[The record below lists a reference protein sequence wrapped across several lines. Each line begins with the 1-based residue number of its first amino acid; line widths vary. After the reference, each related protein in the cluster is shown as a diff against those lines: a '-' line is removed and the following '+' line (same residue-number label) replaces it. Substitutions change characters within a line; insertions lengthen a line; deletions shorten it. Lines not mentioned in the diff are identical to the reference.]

1 MDLRTQ
7 LESTLG
13 ATYTFERE
21 LGGGGMSRVFTAEE
35 TRLRRK
41 VVVKVLSPELA
52 AGVSADRFERE
63 IQTVASLQQ
72 ANIVP
77 VLTVGETG
85 GLPYYTMPFV
95 EGESLRAHLARC
107 GALPISEVVGIA
119 RDVAKALQYAHDRGI
134 VHRDIKPDN
143 VLLSGGTAVVTD
155 FGIAKAIAAARRGD
169 RPGRDSAPALSA
181 VEGRD
186 LPTPTLT
193 QIGTSIGTPAYMA
206 PEQAIGD
213 PSLDHRA
220 DVYALGCM
228 VYELLAGRPPFA
240 DRTPQRIVAA
250 HLSEPPQ
257 AIAELRT
264 DTPAPLADLVMRCL
278 EKEAGAR
285 PQSAGDVLR
294 ALDAVT
300 SAGAMPSA
308 PPILLGARGMLWRS
322 LVIYAAAFIAVAVL
336 ARLAIAAVG
345 LPDWVFPGAL
355 VVMALG
361 LPVILFTAYVHRV
374 ARHVATA
381 TPTLTPRGTL
391 VPSIPG
397 GPMASLAVK
406 ATPHVSWRRTWLGGV
421 VAVGVF
427 VAGVIG
433 FMLLRALGI
442 GPAGSLLAAGRLE
455 ARDRLVVTDF
465 RVRGADSALGAVV
478 SEAVRAQLGQSDV
491 VSTLS
496 PGAVAATLR
505 RMDRPLSTPVDLAI
519 AREIAEREGAKAVV
533 DGDVTPLGAGYVVTL
548 RLVTADSGAGL
559 ASFRETAESPKD
571 LLATIDKLARQ
582 LRGKIGESLRTVHA
596 TPPLVQVTTPSLEA
610 LKKYTEGVRLNDVD
624 SDFGGAIAPL
634 EDAVRIDTAFA
645 AAWRKLS
652 IVYFNANM
660 PRDRQDSAMAH
671 AYRFRDRLTEAG
683 RLRVLADFAAGPGR
697 DRGRGIAAEE
707 EMARRYP
714 DEAGLFNNLGVD
726 YSSRREFARA
736 DTAFRRDIALDSSS
750 SLAFG
755 GLIRNLVNL
764 GRTDEA
770 LTMYDETRRRFGDI
784 AGLELA
790 EATLSYA
797 RGNVDSATALYRRA
811 RTSRSPRIPS
821 IATRAV
827 ATLALREGRL
837 AESVRLLGEARLEDE
852 QRDVPISP
860 IEDSVLVSFLDAWFD
875 TQPAR
880 AVRRLD
886 ALLARVAL
894 RSLPVD
900 DRNYFGI
907 ATVYAL
913 AGRPDRAR
921 TLLAQFDAEVKDTT
935 LRRYFE
941 PDRHTALAEIALAE
955 RRPRDA
961 IDEFRRGDRRPDGPV
976 EGCPLC
982 IYMAL
987 GRAFDQS
994 RMPDSAIAMLE
1005 RYITTPSWSRLGFPL
1020 GRFTFEGDGLFLA
1033 AAYKRLGELYDET
1046 GDRAKAVSYYTRF
1059 VELWN
1064 GADPELQSR
1073 VRDVR
1078 ARLVR
1083 LTDAERR

>member
-13 ATYTFERE
+13 AAYTFERE

-95 EGESLRAHLARC
+95 EGESLRAHLARR

-155 FGIAKAIAAARRGD
+155 FGIAKAISAAR
-169 RPGRDSAPALSA
+169 A
-181 VEGRD
+181 VSGA
-186 LPTPTLT
+186 TLT
-193 QIGTSIGTPAYMA
+193 DIGTSIGTPAYMA
-206 PEQAIGD
+206 PEQALGD
-213 PSLDHRA
+213 PTVDQRA
-220 DVYALGCM
+220 DLYAFGCM
-228 VYELLAGRPPFA
+228 MYELLAGRPPFA

-250 HLSEPPQ
+250 HLGERPQ
-257 AIAELRT
+257 PIAELRT
-264 DTPAPLADLVMRCL
+264 DAPAALADLVMRCL
-278 EKEAGAR
+278 EKDAGAR
-285 PQSAGDVLR
+285 PQGAADVLR
-294 ALDAVT
+294 TLDAVT
-300 SAGAMPSA
+300 SAGAIPSA
-308 PPILLGARGMLWRS
+308 PPILLGGPGMLGRS
-322 LVIYAAAFIAVAVL
+322 LAMYAVAFIAVAAL
-336 ARLAIAAVG
+336 ARVAISAVG

-361 LPVILFTAYVHRV
+361 LPVILFTAYVHRI

-391 VPSIPG
+391 VPSVPG
-397 GPMASLAVK
+397 GPMATLAVK

-421 VAVGVF
+421 LAVSVFAVGV
-427 VAGVIG
+427 VV

-455 ARDRLVVTDF
+455 ARDRLVVSDF
-465 RVRGADSALGAVV
+465 RVRGPDSGLGAVV

-491 VSTLS
+491 VGILS
-496 PGAVAATLR
+496 PAAVAATLR
-505 RMDRPLSTPVDLAI
+505 RMERPPSTAVDLAI
-519 AREIAEREGAKAVV
+519 AREIAQREGAKAVV
-533 DGDVTPLGAGYVVTL
+533 DGDVTPLGGGYVVTF
-548 RLVTADSGAGL
+548 RLVTADSGTEL
-559 ASFRETAESPKD
+559 ASFREAADSPKE
-571 LLATIDKLARQ
+571 LLPTLDKLARQ

-596 TPPLVQVTTPSLEA
+596 APPLVQVTTPSLEA
-610 LKKYTEGVRLNDVD
+610 LRRYTEGVRINDVD
-624 SDFGGAIAPL
+624 NDFGSAIAPL
-634 EDAVRIDTAFA
+634 EEAVRIDTAFA
-645 AAWRKLS
+645 AAWRKLG
-652 IVYFNANM
+652 IVYLNANM
-660 PRDRQDSAMAH
+660 PRDRQDSALAH
-671 AYRFRDRLTEAG
+671 AYRFRDRLTEID
-683 RLRVLADFAAGPGR
+683 RLRVLADFALGPGR

-707 EMARRYP
+707 EIARRFP
-714 DEAGLFNNLGVD
+714 NDAGLFNNLGVD
-726 YSSRREFARA
+726 YSSRREYARA

-750 SLAFG
+750 SLASN
-755 GLIRNLVNL
+755 GLIRTLVDL
-764 GRTDEA
+764 GRVDEA
-770 LTMYDETRRRFGDI
+770 VTVYHQTRRRFGDI
-784 AGLELA
+784 AGLELG
-790 EATLSYA
+790 EANLLYA
-797 RGNVDSATALYRRA
+797 RGNVDSAAARFRRA
-811 RTSRSPRIPS
+811 RTSRFPRNRS
-821 IATRAV
+821 LATRAV
-827 ATLALREGRL
+827 ATLALRQGRL
-837 AESVRLLGEARLEDE
+837 AESTKLLGESRLQDE
-852 QRDVPISP
+852 QRNVPISP
-860 IEDSVLVSFLDAWFD
+860 IEDSVTVSLIDAWFD

-880 AVRRLD
+880 AVQRLD
-886 ALLARVAL
+886 ALLTRVPL

-921 TLLAQFDAEVKDTT
+921 AVLAQFDTEVRDTT
-935 LRRYFE
+935 LRRWFE

-961 IDEFRRGDRRPDGPV
+961 IEEFRRGDRRPDGPV
-976 EGCPLC
+976 EGCSIC

-987 GRAFDQS
+987 GRAFDQAQ
-994 RMPDSAIAMLE
+994 MADSAIVMLE
-1005 RYITTPSWSRLGFPL
+1005 RYLTTPTWARLRL
-1020 GRFTFEGDGLFLA
+1020 VEGDGLYLA
-1033 AAYKRLGELYDET
+1033 PVYKRLGELYEGK
-1046 GDRAKAVSYYTRF
+1046 GDRAKAASNYSRF

>member
-13 ATYTFERE
+13 AAYTFERE

-95 EGESLRAHLARC
+95 EGESLRAHLARR

-155 FGIAKAIAAARRGD
+155 FGIAKAISAARSAAADG
-169 RPGRDSAPALSA
+169 SA
-181 VEGRD
+181 
-186 LPTPTLT
+186 TLT
-193 QIGTSIGTPAYMA
+193 DLGTSIGTPAYMA
-206 PEQAIGD
+206 PEQALGD
-213 PSLDHRA
+213 PNLDHRA
-220 DVYALGCM
+220 DVYAFGCM

-250 HLSEPPQ
+250 HLGERPQ
-257 AIAELRT
+257 PIAELRT
-264 DTPAPLADLVMRCL
+264 DTPAMLADLVMRCL
-278 EKEAGAR
+278 EKDAVAR

-294 ALDAVT
+294 VLDSVT
-300 SAGAMPSA
+300 SAGAIPSA
-308 PPILLGARGMLWRS
+308 PPILLGGRGMLWRS
-322 LVIYAAAFIAVAVL
+322 LAIYAAAFVVVATL
-336 ARLAIAAVG
+336 ARVAISAVG

-361 LPVILFTAYVHRV
+361 LPVILFTAYVHRI
-374 ARHVATA
+374 ARRVATA

-391 VPSIPG
+391 VPSVPG
-397 GPMASLAVK
+397 GPIASLAAK

-421 VAVGVF
+421 LAVSVFAVGIV
-427 VAGVIG
+427 V

-491 VSTLS
+491 VGVLS
-496 PGAVAATLR
+496 PAAIAGTLR
-505 RMDRPLSTPVDLAI
+505 RMDRPPTTPVDLAI
-519 AREIAEREGAKAVV
+519 AREIAQRDGAKAVV
-533 DGDVTPLGAGYVVTL
+533 DGDVTPLGAGYVLTL
-548 RLVTADSGAGL
+548 RLVTADSGAEL
-559 ASFRETAESPKD
+559 ASFREAADSPKE
-571 LLATIDKLARQ
+571 LLPKIDKLARQ

-596 TPPLVQVTTPSLEA
+596 APPLEQVTTPSLEA
-610 LKKYTEGVRLNDVD
+610 LRKFAEGVRINDVEN
-624 SDFGGAIAPL
+624 DFGGAIAPL
-634 EDAVRIDTAFA
+634 EEAVRIDTAFA
-645 AAWRKLS
+645 AAWRKLG
-652 IVYFNANM
+652 IVYSNAGM
-660 PRDRQDSAMAH
+660 PRDRQDSALAH
-671 AYRFRDRLTEAG
+671 AYRFRNRLTEPD
-683 RLRVLADFAAGPGR
+683 RLRVLADFALGPGR

-707 EMARRYP
+707 EMARRFP
-714 DEAGLFNNLGVD
+714 DDPGLYNNLGVD
-726 YSSRREFARA
+726 YSTRREYARA
-736 DTAFRRDIALDSSS
+736 DSAFRRDMALDSSS
-750 SLAFG
+750 SLSSVN
-755 GLIRNLVNL
+755 LVRNLVEL
-764 GRTDEA
+764 GRVDEA
-770 LTMYDETRRRFGDI
+770 VVQHAETRRRFGDL
-784 AGLELA
+784 AGLELG
-790 EATLSYA
+790 EANLFYA
-797 RGNVDSATALYRRA
+797 RGNVDSAAARFRRA
-811 RTSRSPRIPS
+811 RTSKFPRNRS
-821 IATRAV
+821 IAKRTVAALAV
-827 ATLALREGRL
+827 RQGRL

-852 QRDVPISP
+852 QRDVPFSP
-860 IEDSVLVSFLDAWFD
+860 LEDSVTVSLIDAWFD
-875 TQPAR
+875 TQPVR
-880 AVRRLD
+880 AVQRLD
-886 ALLARVAL
+886 ALLSRIPL

-900 DRNYFGI
+900 DRNYFRI

-921 TLLAQFDAEVKDTT
+921 AMLAQFDSDVRDTT

-961 IDEFRRGDRRPDGPV
+961 IEEFRQGDRRPDGPV
-976 EGCPLC
+976 EGCQIC

-987 GRAFDQS
+987 GRAFDQAA
-994 RMPDSAIAMLE
+994 MHDSAIANLE
-1005 RYITTPSWSRLGFPL
+1005 RYVTTPAWFRMRL
-1020 GRFTFEGDGLFLA
+1020 EADGLYLA
-1033 AAYKRLGELYDET
+1033 PVYKRLGELYEGK
-1046 GDRAKAVSYYTRF
+1046 GDRANAASYYSRF

-1064 GADPELQSR
+1064 GADPELQPR
-1073 VRDVR
+1073 IRDVR
-1078 ARLVR
+1078 SRLVR
-1083 LTDAERR
+1083 LADAERR

>member
-7 LESTLG
+7 LEASLG
-13 ATYTFERE
+13 TAYTFERE

-85 GLPYYTMPFV
+85 GLPFYTMPFV
-95 EGESLRAHLARC
+95 EGESLRTQLARR
-107 GALPISEVVGIA
+107 GAFPISEVVGIA
-119 RDVAKALQYAHDRGI
+119 RDVAKALQYAHDRGV

-155 FGIAKAIAAARRGD
+155 FGIAKAIAAARGGD
-169 RPGRDSAPALSA
+169 RPERDSA
-181 VEGRD
+181 RD

-193 QIGTSIGTPAYMA
+193 QIGTSLGTPAYMA
-206 PEQAIGD
+206 PEQALGD
-213 PSLDHRA
+213 PTIDQRA
-220 DVYALGCM
+220 DLYAFGCM

-250 HLSEPPQ
+250 HLGERPQ
-257 AIAELRT
+257 PVAELRT
-264 DTPAPLADLVMRCL
+264 DTPAVLADLVMGCL
-278 EKEAGAR
+278 EKDAAAR
-285 PQSAGDVLR
+285 PQGAADVLR

-300 SAGAMPSA
+300 SAGTIPSA
-308 PPILLGARGMLWRS
+308 PPILLGGRGMLWRS
-322 LVIYAAAFIAVAVL
+322 LAFYAAAFTVVAAL
-336 ARLAIAAVG
+336 ARVAISAVG

-361 LPVILFTAYVHRV
+361 LPVILFTAYVHRI
-374 ARHVATA
+374 AHHVATA

-391 VPSIPG
+391 VPSVPG
-397 GPMASLAVK
+397 GPIASLAVK

-421 VAVGVF
+421 LAVSVFVVGV
-427 VAGVIG
+427 VG

-491 VSTLS
+491 VGILS
-496 PGAVAATLR
+496 PAAIAGTLR
-505 RMDRPLSTPVDLAI
+505 RMDRLPTTSVDLAT
-519 AREIAEREGAKAVV
+519 AREIAQREGAKAVV
-533 DGDVTPLGAGYVVTL
+533 DGDVTPLGAGYVLTL
-548 RLVTADSGAGL
+548 RLVTADSGAEL
-559 ASFRETAESPKD
+559 ASFREAADGPKD
-571 LLATIDKLARQ
+571 LLPTIDKLARR

-596 TPPLVQVTTPSLEA
+596 GPPLEQVTTPSLEA
-610 LKKYTEGVRLNDVD
+610 LKKYAEGVRINDVE

-634 EDAVRIDTAFA
+634 EEAVRIDTAFA
-645 AAWRKLS
+645 AAWRKLG
-652 IVYFNANM
+652 IVYFNTNM

-683 RLRVLADFAAGPGR
+683 RLRVLADFALGPGR

-707 EMARRYP
+707 EMARRFP
-714 DEAGLFNNLGVD
+714 DEPGLFNNLGVD

-755 GLIRNLVNL
+755 GVIRTLVDL
-764 GRTDEA
+764 GRVDEA
-770 LTMYDETRRRFGDI
+770 LTVYDETRRRFGDI
-784 AGLELA
+784 AGLELSS
-790 EATLSYA
+790 ATLSYA
-797 RGNVDSATALYRRA
+797 RGNVDSAAARFRRA
-811 RTSRSPRIPS
+811 RTSKTPRNRSL
-821 IATRAV
+821 ATRAV
-827 ATLALREGRL
+827 ASLALRQGRL
-837 AESVRLLGEARLEDE
+837 AESVRLLGESRLEDE
-852 QRDVPISP
+852 QRNVPISP
-860 IEDSVLVSFLDAWFD
+860 IEDSVTVSLIDAWFD

-880 AVRRLD
+880 AVQRLD
-886 ALLARVAL
+886 ALLARIPL

-900 DRNYFGI
+900 DRDYFGI

-921 TLLAQFDAEVKDTT
+921 AMVAQFDAEVKDTT

-961 IDEFRRGDRRPDGPV
+961 VEEFRRGDRRPDGPV
-976 EGCPLC
+976 EGCTIC
-982 IYMAL
+982 IHMAL
-987 GRAFDQS
+987 GRAFDQAQ
-994 RMPDSAIAMLE
+994 MPDSAIVMLE
-1005 RYITTPSWSRLGFPL
+1005 RYVTTPSWRRLL
-1020 GRFTFEGDGLFLA
+1020 VEGDGLYLA
-1033 AAYKRLGELYDET
+1033 PVYKRLGELYE
-1046 GDRAKAVSYYTRF
+1046 GKGYRANAASYYSKF
-1059 VELWN
+1059 VELWKD
-1064 GADPELQSR
+1064 ADPELQPT

>member
-13 ATYTFERE
+13 ATYIFERE

-95 EGESLRAHLARC
+95 EGESLRAHLAQR
-107 GALPISEVVGIA
+107 GPLPISAVVGIA
-119 RDVAKALQYAHDRGI
+119 RDVAKALQYAHERGV

-155 FGIAKAIAAARRGD
+155 FGIAKAIVAARRDD
-169 RPGRDSAPALSA
+169 RHERDGAPALSA
-181 VEGRD
+181 VEGKD
-186 LPTPTLT
+186 LPPPTLT
-193 QIGTSIGTPAYMA
+193 QTGTSIGTPAYMA
-206 PEQAIGD
+206 PEQAVGD
-213 PSLDHRA
+213 PNIDQRA
-220 DVYALGCM
+220 DLYAFGCM

-240 DRTPQRIVAA
+240 DRTPQRVVAA
-250 HLSEPPQ
+250 HLSESPRP
-257 AIAELRT
+257 ITELRP
-264 DTPAPLADLVMRCL
+264 DTPVALADLVMRCL
-278 EKEAGAR
+278 EKEAGTR
-285 PQSAGDVLR
+285 PQSAVDVLH

-300 SAGAMPSA
+300 SAGAMPSV
-308 PPILLGARGMLWRS
+308 PPILLGGRGMLWRS
-322 LVIYAAAFIAVAVL
+322 LVIYTAAFIAVAAL
-336 ARLAIAAVG
+336 ARVAIAAVG

-374 ARHVATA
+374 AQHVATA

-391 VPSIPG
+391 APSIPG
-397 GPMASLAVK
+397 GPMATLAVK

-421 VAVGVF
+421 LAVGAF
-427 VAGVIG
+427 VMAIGG

-442 GPAGSLLAAGRLE
+442 GPAGSLLAAGKLGE
-455 ARDRLVVTDF
+455 RDRLVLTDF

-491 VSTLS
+491 VGLLS
-496 PGAVAATLR
+496 PAAVASTLR
-505 RMDRPLSTPVDLAI
+505 RMERSPSTPVDLAI
-519 AREIAEREGAKAVV
+519 AREIAQREGAKAVV
-533 DGDVTPLGAGYVVTL
+533 DGDVTALGAGFVVTL
-548 RLVTADSGAGL
+548 RLVAADSGTEL
-559 ASFRETAESPKD
+559 ASFREAADGPKE
-571 LLATIDKLARQ
+571 LLPALDKLARQ

-596 TPPLVQVTTPSLEA
+596 APPLVQVITPSLDA
-610 LKKYTEGVRLNDVD
+610 LRKYAEGVRLNDVD

-645 AAWRKLS
+645 AAWRKLG
-652 IVYFNANM
+652 IVYLNADM

-671 AYRFRDRLTEAG
+671 AYRLRDRLTEPD
-683 RLRVLADFAAGPGR
+683 RLRVLADYALGPGR

-714 DEAGLFNNLGVD
+714 GEPAVYNNLGFD
-726 YSSRREFARA
+726 YASRREYARA
-736 DTAFRRDIALDSSS
+736 DTAFRRDMALDSTS
-750 SLAFG
+750 SLAAG
-755 GLIRNLVNL
+755 GVIRTLVDL
-764 GRTDEA
+764 GRNGEA

-784 AGLELA
+784 PGLELA
-790 EATLSYA
+790 GANVWYV
-797 RGNVDSATALYRRA
+797 RGNVDSAVARLRRA
-811 RTSRSPRIPS
+811 RTSKTPNNRP
-821 IATRAV
+821 IAIRAL
-827 ATLALREGRL
+827 ASLALRAGRL
-837 AESVRLLGEARLEDE
+837 AESVRLLGEARLEEE
-852 QRDVPISP
+852 QRNVPISP
-860 IEDSVLVSFLDAWFD
+860 IEDSVTVSLLDAWFD
-875 TQPAR
+875 THPER
-880 AVRRLD
+880 AVQRLD
-886 ALLARVAL
+886 ALLARVPL

-921 TLLAQFDAEVKDTT
+921 AMLAQFDTEVKDTT
-935 LRRYFE
+935 LRRWFE
-941 PDRHTALAEIALAE
+941 PDRHRALAEIALAE

-961 IDEFRRGDRRPDGPV
+961 IEEFRRGDRRPDGPV
-976 EGCPLC
+976 EGCAIC
-982 IYMAL
+982 IHMAL
-987 GRAFDQS
+987 GRAFDKAQ
-994 RMPDSAIAMLE
+994 MPDSAIANLE
-1005 RYITTPSWSRLGFPL
+1005 RYLTTSSWDRLGFAL
-1020 GRFTFEGDGLFLA
+1020 GRFSITGDALFLA
-1033 AAYKRLGELYDET
+1033 AAYKRLGELYDEK
-1046 GDRAKAVSYYTRF
+1046 GDRAKAVSYYTKF

-1064 GADPELQSR
+1064 GADPELQSS
-1073 VRDVR
+1073 VRDVK

-1083 LTDAERR
+1083 LTDAERH

>member
-13 ATYTFERE
+13 AAYTFERE

-95 EGESLRAHLARC
+95 EGESLRAHLARR

-155 FGIAKAIAAARRGD
+155 FGIAKAISAARSGGD
-169 RPGRDSAPALSA
+169 HGSA
-181 VEGRD
+181 
-186 LPTPTLT
+186 TLT
-193 QIGTSIGTPAYMA
+193 DLGTSIGTPAYMA
-206 PEQAIGD
+206 PEQAVGD

-220 DVYALGCM
+220 DVYAFGCM
-228 VYELLAGRPPFA
+228 VYELLAGRPPFT

-285 PQSAGDVLR
+285 PQGAADVLR

-322 LVIYAAAFIAVAVL
+322 LAIYAAAFIAVAVL

-421 VAVGVF
+421 LAVSAFIV
-427 VAGVIG
+427 VIGG

-442 GPAGSLLAAGRLE
+442 GPAGSLLAAGRLGE
-455 ARDRLVVTDF
+455 RDRLVVTDF

-491 VSTLS
+491 IGILS
-496 PGAVAATLR
+496 PSAIAATLR
-505 RMDRPLSTPVDLAI
+505 RMERAPGTPVDLAV
-519 AREIAEREGAKAVV
+519 AREIAQREGAKAVV

-548 RLVTADSGAGL
+548 RLVTADSGAEL
-559 ASFRETAESPKD
+559 ASFRETADSPKD
-571 LLATIDKLARQ
+571 LLPTIDKLARQ

-596 TPPLVQVTTPSLEA
+596 GPPLVQVTTPSLEA
-610 LKKYTEGVRLNDVD
+610 LKKYAEGVRINDVE
-624 SDFGGAIAPL
+624 SDFGGAVAPL
-634 EDAVRIDTAFA
+634 EEAVRIDTAFA
-645 AAWRKLS
+645 AAWRKLG

-683 RLRVLADFAAGPGR
+683 RLRVLADFALGPGR

-726 YSSRREFARA
+726 YSTRREYARA

-755 GLIRNLVNL
+755 GVIRTLVEL

-770 LTMYDETRRRFGDI
+770 LTMYDATRRRFGDI
-784 AGLELA
+784 AGLELSS
-790 EATLSYA
+790 ATLSYA
-797 RGNVDSATALYRRA
+797 HGNVDSAAARFRRT
-811 RTSRSPRIPS
+811 RTSKSPRNRS
-821 IATRAV
+821 VATRAV

-837 AESVRLLGEARLEDE
+837 AESARLFGEARLEDE
-852 QRDVPISP
+852 QRDMPISP
-860 IEDSVLVSFLDAWFD
+860 IEDSVTASLIDAWFD
-875 TQPAR
+875 TQPVR
-880 AVRRLD
+880 AVQRLD
-886 ALLARVAL
+886 ALLARVPL

-907 ATVYAL
+907 ATAYAL
-913 AGRPDRAR
+913 AGRADRAR
-921 TLLAQFDAEVKDTT
+921 AVLAQFDSEVRDTT

-961 IDEFRRGDRRPDGPV
+961 IEEFRRGDRRPDGPI
-976 EGCPLC
+976 EGCSIC

-987 GRAFDQS
+987 GRAFDQA
-994 RMPDSAIAMLE
+994 RMPDSAIVMLE
-1005 RYITTPSWSRLGFPL
+1005 RFVATPSWRRLAID
-1020 GRFTFEGDGLFLA
+1020 GDGLYLA
-1033 AAYKRLGELYDET
+1033 PVYKRLGELYEEK
-1046 GDRAKAVSYYTRF
+1046 GDRANAASYYSKF
-1059 VELWN
+1059 VELWS
-1064 GADPELQSR
+1064 GADAELQPR

-1083 LTDAERR
+1083 LADAERR